1 MVLREL
7 DKDNWLECARLWTEE
22 DRFIAP
28 NLYSIA
34 EAQFYPK
41 AVSRAIYDGDRMV
54 GYVLHGEDED
64 HEDWYIIDRLM
75 IAAPFRRKG
84 LASEAIKA
92 VFALAAA
99 AGRFGIVRSST
110 EPDNAAMRRT
120 FERNGFVT
128 EGEMDGG
135 EIVYWRKL
143 PR

>member
-1 MVLREL
+1 MEFREL

-41 AVSRAIYDGDRMV
+41 AVSRAIYDGNRMV

-64 HEDWYIIDRLM
+64 HGDWYIIDRLM

-84 LASEAIKA
+84 LASQTLAAI
-92 VFALAAA
+92 VALAAEE
-99 AGRFGIVRSST
+99 GRYRVLRSST
-110 EPDNAAMRRT
+110 EPGNSAMRRG
-120 FERNGFVT
+120 FERNGFST
-128 EGEMDGG
+128 EGEMDGN
-135 EIVYWRKL
+135 EIIYFHRL
-143 PR
+143 